1 MGASDGFIVGLTK
14 LVDHGP
20 PTSRWNL
27 VIIAEGYQVS
37 EMSRF
42 HQDANVFVDALFHTP
57 PFDERWCAI
66 NIYRLDVASNDS
78 GADDP
83 AGGPCTGT
91 GVTKNTYF
99 DATFCTSGIPRLLTI
114 NTSLATSTVSTYVPK
129 YHVIVA
135 IVNSTIYGG
144 GGASPGGP
152 PVAAYSLGVSP
163 ISGLGKEIAGI
174 HELGHAGFYLG
185 DEYPYG
191 GPDHYVSSTEPMEPN
206 ITINTDKTTIKW
218 KSLITAAQVPTT
230 VNADCTKEDPQPDPV
245 PAGTVGAFEGAQY
258 SHCGAYRPAFNC
270 RMRELA
276 SPFCPVCAQT
286 IRDTLAPFMAPASV
300 APASLN
306 VDFHDIPE
314 GISGSGVTTYRAA
327 IFEVGSCSPVTLKV
341 VPPGP
346 TGGFGLPLGSVVM
359 VSPGQITSEG
369 RIWVSYTSTTAG
381 STSIGNMTVQCVE
394 TGQTWVI
401 HITANTVARPKSAA
415 VLVLDHSGSMSEDAG
430 DGTTKVQK
438 LREAVKTF
446 VDVMLPGDGI
456 GLVRFDDTA
465 QIVMPIGDA
474 ATVGSNV
481 KTLVDTSQ
489 FDPAGSTSIGDG
501 LAKGSQSL
509 AAASGF
515 AVKAM
520 VVLTDGMENTPP
532 WIAQEP
538 VTANTF
544 AVGLGVPS
552 DIDIGKLEGLA
563 SGHHGYLLVSGL
575 LTQDQKCRLQK
586 FFLQILAGITN
597 ADIVLDPE
605 GLIVPRT
612 TYRVPFYLTEADY
625 AADVILLGDDPG
637 SIAFTLETPDGTT
650 VNPASVSQNIQWMA
664 TPQVSFYRL
673 ALPAIPKDVSGT
685 HGGQWTAVLQL
696 ATRKAELTRQGV
708 HYSLSVHS
716 YSSLNFRAFVTQSSY
731 LPGSELF
738 LTAIL
743 TEYQVPV
750 ERRAKVWAEVSRP
763 DGTRTMIQLD
773 EDEPGRFTGKTPASV
788 VGLYM
793 IRVRATGSTFAERT
807 FTREQTL
814 TAAILA
820 QDKGEAPRPPSGYE
834 GHVCKLVECLLKGE
848 AIDAAVLRRYG
859 IDWEVV
865 VECFRQ
871 CCGKSK
877 QISPP
882 KKKANALVEKP
893 KPQKKARKR

>member
-27 VIIAEGYQVS
+27 VIIAEGYQIG
-37 EMSRF
+37 EMPKF

-83 AGGPCTGT
+83 AGGGCTGT
-91 GVTKNTYF
+91 GAVKNTYF
-99 DATFCTSGIPRLLTI
+99 DATFCSSGIPRLLTI
-114 NTSLATSTVSTYVPK
+114 NTSLATTTVSTYVPK

-152 PVAAYSLGVSP
+152 PVATYSLGVSS

-191 GPDHYVSSTEPMEPN
+191 GPDHYASNVEPLEPN
-206 ITINTDKTTIKW
+206 VTINVDKTTIKW
-218 KSLITAAQVPTT
+218 KSLITAAQIPTT
-230 VNADCTKEDPQPDPV
+230 VNADCTKEDPQPNPV
-245 PAGTVGAFEGAQY
+245 PAGTVGLFEGAKY
-258 SHCGAYRPAFNC
+258 SHCGVYRPAFNC

-286 IRDTLAPFMAPASV
+286 IRDTLAPFMSPASV
-300 APASLN
+300 APVSQN

-314 GISGSGVTTYRAA
+314 GINGSGVTTYRAA
-327 IFEVGSCSPVTLKV
+327 IFEVGSCSLVTLKV
-341 VPPGP
+341 TPPGP
-346 TGGFGLPLGSVVM
+346 SGGFSLPLGSVVT
-359 VSPGQITSEG
+359 VNPRQIISEG
-369 RIWVSYTSTTAG
+369 RIWVAYTSTTAG
-381 STSIGNMTVQCVE
+381 STATGNMTVQCVE

-401 HITANTVARPKSAA
+401 NISANTVARPKSAA

-446 VDVMLPGDGI
+446 VDAMLPGDGI

-465 QIVMPIGDA
+465 QIVMPIADA
-474 ATVGSNV
+474 AVVGGNV
-481 KTLVDTSQ
+481 KTLIDTSQ

-501 LAKGSQSL
+501 LAKGNQSL
-509 AAASGF
+509 GIAAGF
-515 AVKAM
+515 AVKTM

-532 WIAQEP
+532 WIAQET

-552 DIDIGKLEGLA
+552 DIDIGKLEGLT
-563 SGHHGYLLVSGL
+563 SGHQGYLLVSGL
-575 LTQDQKCRLQK
+575 LTQDQKYRLQK

-597 ADIVLDPE
+597 ANIVLDPE
-605 GLIVPRT
+605 GLIIPKS
-612 TYRVPFYLTEADY
+612 TYRIPFYLTEADY
-625 AADVILLGDDPG
+625 GADIILLSDKPR

-650 VNPASVSQNIQWMA
+650 IKPASASPNIQFVV

-673 ALPAIPKDVSGT
+673 GLPAIPKDVSGT

-696 ATRKAELTRQGV
+696 AGRAGASVERGL
-708 HYSLSVHS
+708 HYSLMVHS
-716 YSSLNFRAFVTQSSY
+716 YSSLTFRAFLAQPSF
-731 LPGSELF
+731 LPGAELF

-743 TEYQVPV
+743 TEYEVPV
-750 ERRAKVWAEVSRP
+750 EKRAKVWAEITRP
-763 DGTRTMIQLD
+763 DGTRTVVQLS
-773 EDEPGRFTGKTPASV
+773 EDEPGRFTGKTLASV
-788 VGLYM
+788 VGLYV
-793 IRVRATGSTFAERT
+793 IRLRASGFTFAEQP

-820 QDKGEAPRPPSGYE
+820 QEEGGTPQPPSDCGDL
-834 GHVCKLVECLLKGE
+834 CKLFECLLRGK

-859 IDWEVV
+859 IRWEVL
-865 VECFRQ
+865 VECLRE
-871 CCGKSK
+871 CCGESK

-882 KKKANALVEKP
+882 TQPAKALAEKP
-893 KPQKKARKR
+893 VPRKKARKL